1 MNGFKI
7 FWINFYRKGTVFH
20 ESRGKHYSNGFGEGD
35 TLGMMICLPT
45 NMISLPPTHK
55 DLVFNIIYKHL
66 PCLIIPSQV
75 VLKYGISYALLD
87 IDKIQK
93 SFILWRTVSR

>member
-1 MNGFKI
+1 M
-7 FWINFYRKGTVFH
+7 FH

-35 TLGMMICLPT
+35 TLGIMICLPT

-55 DLVFNIIYKHL
+55 DLVLNNIYKYL
-66 PCLIIPSQV
+66 PSLIMHSRII
-75 VLKYGISYALLD
+75 LKYGISYALLD

-93 SFILWRTVSR
+93 PFIL